1 MGPTETYYTRPM
13 PGGWS
18 RSRDV
23 RQLAD
28 SRAVF
33 EFDIPVAELPGISAE
48 LSAAAPL
55 HARLGFGREQGY
67 GMARVALTGTLGS
80 TCQRCLQPLAIELDT
95 DSRVALVASEAEAEA
110 VPEGWETYLAPDG
123 MLSIPALVAE
133 EVLLALPIVPL
144 HADADCGGAQPGAQ
158 PGAPAPA
165 AVAAEAGA
173 PAMTRPFADLK
184 ALLERGGK

>member
-1 MGPTETYYTRPM
+1 M

-28 SRAVF
+28 SRVVF
-33 EFDIPVAELPGISAE
+33 EFDIPVAELPGIAAE
-48 LSAAAPL
+48 LSAAAPV
-55 HARLGFGREQGY
+55 HARLEFGREQGLCVAHVRLEAAL
-67 GMARVALTGTLGS
+67 GM
-80 TCQRCLQPLAIELDT
+80 TCQRCMQPLAVELDT

-110 VPEGWETYLAPDG
+110 VPAGWETYLAGEG
-123 MLSIPALVAE
+123 MLGIPALVAE

-144 HADADCGGAQPGAQ
+144 HADAAC
-158 PGAPAPA
+158 GAPQPEAPA
-165 AVAAEAGA
+165 VPEPAGK
-173 PAMTRPFADLK
+173 TRPFADLK

>member
-1 MGPTETYYTRPM
+1 M

-18 RSRDV
+18 RPRDV

-28 SRAVF
+28 SRAGF

-48 LSAAAPL
+48 LSAAAPV
-55 HARLGFGREQGY
+55 HARLVFGRDQGY
-67 GMARVALTGTLGS
+67 GVARVALAATLGS

-110 VPEGWETYLAPDG
+110 VPEGWETYLAADG

-144 HADADCGGAQPGAQ
+144 HADEECGAARPD
-158 PGAPAPA
+158 APAPVAPA
-165 AVAAEAGA
+165 ADAGA
-173 PAMTRPFADLK
+173 PTMTRPFADLK

>member
-1 MGPTETYYTRPM
+1 M

-18 RSRDV
+18 KPRDV

-28 SRAVF
+28 SRAEL

-48 LSAAAPL
+48 LSAGGPV
-55 HARLGFGREQGY
+55 HARLAFGRDQGQSL
-67 GMARVALTGTLGS
+67 ARVASRATLTL
-80 TCQRCLQPLAIELDT
+80 TCQRCMQPLAFELDT

-110 VPEGWETYLAPDG
+110 VPEGWETYLAADG

-144 HADADCGGAQPGAQ
+144 HADAEC
-158 PGAPAPA
+158 GAPRAGATAPA
-165 AVAAEAGA
+165 QDAE

-184 ALLERGGK
+184 ALLERGRK